1 MFTLIIWGVF
11 GLIVGMIAKAIHPG
25 EDPIGFLPTIGI
37 GVVGSYI
44 GGAINWLLDMGSSPF
59 EPSGFLMGII
69 GGIIACA
76 GWRWWN
82 LKNSS
87 EGPRSFLTGRKLR

>member
-1 MFTLIIWGVF
+1 MFTLIVWGVF

-59 EPSGFLMGII
+59 EPSGFFNGHY
-69 GGIIACA
+69 
-76 GWRWWN
+76 WWHN
-82 LKNSS
+82 CLCWM
-87 EGPRSFLTGRKLR
+87 EMVEFEEFFRRSTQLFNRS